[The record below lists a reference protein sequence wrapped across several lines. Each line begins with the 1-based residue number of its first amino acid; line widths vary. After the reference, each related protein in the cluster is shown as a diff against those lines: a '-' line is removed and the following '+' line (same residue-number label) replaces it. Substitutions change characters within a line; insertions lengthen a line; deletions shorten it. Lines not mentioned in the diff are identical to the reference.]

1 MTDVERIKY
10 ICRKTVEAGDN
21 CDNCIFS
28 KRTICIFDPKPCMW
42 KIDDVEIRM
51 HRTRAKQ
58 MHRTRAKQMQRIIG
72 ECRKHHC
79 NRCKLWNG
87 YECAFLNAPLFWD
100 TEFINDKV
108 RMKYDE

>member
-10 ICRKTVEAGDN
+10 MCRKTVEAGDN

-28 KRTICIFDPKPCMW
+28 KRTICIFELKPCMW
-42 KIDDVEIRM
+42 KVDDVEIRM

-58 MHRTRAKQMQRIIG
+58 IQRVIG
-72 ECRKHHC
+72 ECRKSWC

-87 YECAFLNAPLFWD
+87 HECAFLNTPLFWD
-100 TEFINDKV
+100 AEFINDKV